1 MELITPLGKIQV
13 LFDETPISYSI
24 TQLEVLENL
33 CPDVVARY
41 KIEVDY
47 IPDGKEHLI
56 SCCLYPSQ
64 PVKGYS
70 ESGEHLECCGYYN
83 NDETIKVS
91 IGIEADTGYIFN
103 DKGQLIRDNDEYD
116 YDSEF
121 MEKDGIFYNS
131 YALLPF
137 TKTTHYV
144 FGVAWI
150 FDCTSIERDTQTWFG
165 ADPTLM

>member
-13 LFDETPISYSI
+13 LFDGAPISYSI

-33 CPDVVARY
+33 CPDVAARY

-47 IPDGKEHLI
+47 IPDGKEHFI

-70 ESGEHLECCGYYN
+70 ESGERLECCGYYN
-83 NDETIKVS
+83 EGQTIKVS
-91 IGIEADTGYIFN
+91 IGMEADSECSFQI
-103 DKGQLIRDNDEYD
+103 KGQWICHPNVYD
-116 YDSEF
+116 YDGVF
-121 MEKDGIFYNS
+121 MEKDGRFYNS
-131 YALLPF
+131 YAIQPS

-150 FDCTSIERDTQTWFG
+150 FDCTSIDRDTQTWFG
-165 ADPTLM
+165 ADPTRM